1 MLFKK
6 LVFFHISFLFF
17 QFEFR
22 ERADDLHRFERDGD
36 DAQQQVVDVFR
47 VVVLAAPV
55 VRIVLNP
62 ARRVR
67 LHRIALHHP
76 LDCRLAVHHVVVGL
90 QRNVLNRDARIV
102 MDYALVGRLAVQLAE
117 AHLIIYE
124 VADLVAAVR
133 QRRVYGA
140 ASGVGLHTLV
150 SEVEFGQAAAGTAEG
165 PEVVGRLDQRQSG
178 QRLLE
183 VGGEGRAVVRGV
195 EDAVDIIEDVL
206 LGYAASVLLAGR
218 GEDPVG
224 HAVAADVAVCIA
236 LRGREEVGNIRR
248 AVIIPI
254 ERETLTSTIICI
266 IVYDIFCYIY

>member
-1 MLFKK
+1 MLP
-6 LVFFHISFLFF
+6 
-17 QFEFR
+17 
-22 ERADDLHRFERDGD
+22 
-36 DAQQQVVDVFR
+36 
-47 VVVLAAPV
+47 APV
-55 VRIVLNP
+55 VGVVGDET
-62 ARRVR
+62 RRVL

-76 LDCRLAVHHVVVGL
+76 LDRRLAVHHVVVGL

-206 LGYAASVLLAGR
+206 LGYAATVLLAGR

-224 HAVAADVAVCIA
+224 HAVAADVAVHLA

-254 ERETLTSTIICI
+254 ERETLP
-266 IVYDIFCYIY
+266 VEL